1 MTKKMD
7 EIKDSIASYT
17 EYYKDVIDLVD
28 NCLAKANK
36 IADNTEKKID
46 ELSQYPVTT
55 KGTQMQLAEHTANEK
70 ELIGQIKQL
79 ADTKFKIKKEI
90 LDLAINEAPDDN
102 NGEDMVSA
110 IADLVSA
117 QMKKTKEQEENLN
130 SLLLEDTDLDSEID
144 EILSK

>member
-117 QMKKTKEQEENLN
+117 QMKKTKDQEENLN

>member
-1 MTKKMD
+1 MAKKMD
-7 EIKDSIASYT
+7 EIKDSIESYA
-17 EYYKDVIDLVD
+17 EYYKDVMDLVD
-28 NCLAKANK
+28 NCLEKANK
-36 IADNTEKKID
+36 IAANTEKKID
-46 ELSQYPVTT
+46 ELSQYSVTT

-90 LDLAINEAPDDN
+90 LDLAIKEVPDDN
-102 NGEDMVSA
+102 SGEDMVSA

-117 QMKKTKEQEENLN
+117 QMKKAKEQEDNLN

-144 EILSK
+144 NILSK